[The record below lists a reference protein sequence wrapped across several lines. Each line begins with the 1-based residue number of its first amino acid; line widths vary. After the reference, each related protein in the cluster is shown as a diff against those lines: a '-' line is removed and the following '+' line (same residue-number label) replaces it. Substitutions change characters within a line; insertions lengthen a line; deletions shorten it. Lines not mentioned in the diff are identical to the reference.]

1 MQSSMEVAMSRSAED
16 DALIGLARLVVG
28 ISTRAAD
35 RLGRISVVQLRALTV
50 LRELGTAS
58 LAELADGVGVTPS
71 TTSRLVDR
79 LVVGGWA
86 DRQTSPESR
95 RQLALRLT
103 AAGEAALADYDRLR
117 LEELHAC
124 LDRLPRER
132 RAAVVTAFAEFSA
145 VGNGAGRPPAPR
157 RRAEPA
163 DGGDPAC
170 WLHRVCP
177 ACGRLADDDP
187 PTRCPACGEPF

>member
-1 MQSSMEVAMSRSAED
+1 MQSSMEVAMSRSVED

-79 LVVGGWA
+79 LVAAQLVERRPSPRTRREIELRVSPAGIEML
-86 DRQTSPESR
+86 DR
-95 RQLALRLT
+95 
-103 AAGEAALADYDRLR
+103 YDDLR
-117 LEELHAC
+117 LEGLRTG
-124 LDRLPRER
+124 LDRLPGDR
-132 RAAVVTAFAEFSA
+132 RDDVLAALLDFGAAASAHGPAAVA
-145 VGNGAGRPPAPR
+145 AP
-157 RRAEPA
+157 
-163 DGGDPAC
+163 
-170 WLHRVCP
+170 
-177 ACGRLADDDP
+177 
-187 PTRCPACGEPF
+187 